1 MGSAKNQTHRSRT
14 AAAPAPPVARHSAT
28 LQRNK
33 KTAPVIL
40 AGADY
45 LPIFDPLFENRGNT
59 LLMQ

>member
-1 MGSAKNQTHRSRT
+1 MGSAKNHTQRSRN
-14 AAAPAPPVARHSAT
+14 AAARTTPVARERN

-45 LPIFDPLFENRGNT
+45 LPILEPLFENRGNT
-59 LLMQ
+59 LLMQQ